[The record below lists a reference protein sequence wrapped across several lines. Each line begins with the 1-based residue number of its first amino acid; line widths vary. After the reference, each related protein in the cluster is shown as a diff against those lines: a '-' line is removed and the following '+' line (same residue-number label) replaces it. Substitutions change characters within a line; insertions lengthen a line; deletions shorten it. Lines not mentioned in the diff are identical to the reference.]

1 MKKWDNMEIIGLK
14 ALSNDRKLGL
24 LYSKSN
30 GFSCIV
36 EFVMQ
41 SCSAY
46 TIVFLSSAMTKYE
59 YTENDYTSSKI
70 QGPSYRPP
78 YVIPYVLHGESWYML
93 HTRSYSC
100 TNLAL

>member
-1 MKKWDNMEIIGLK
+1 MQTVLLYMKNWDNVEIIIMK
-14 ALSNDRKLGL
+14 ELSNDRKLGL
-24 LYSKSN
+24 LFSKTN

-59 YTENDYTSSKI
+59 
-70 QGPSYRPP
+70 
-78 YVIPYVLHGESWYML
+78 
-93 HTRSYSC
+93 
-100 TNLAL
+100 